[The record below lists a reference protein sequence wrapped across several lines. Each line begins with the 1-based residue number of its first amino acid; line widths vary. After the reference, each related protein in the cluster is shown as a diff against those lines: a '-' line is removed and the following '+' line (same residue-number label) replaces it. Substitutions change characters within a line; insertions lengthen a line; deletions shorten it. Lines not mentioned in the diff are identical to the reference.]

1 MPIKGSE
8 LRKLVDAMAARV
20 DEVRP
25 APKPP
30 APQLH
35 LVQPVRSGIDSITR
49 EAMVSRIRDL
59 ARMYRLDWLVRQETF
74 HVPTIELLEDDELS
88 ALLSDMEAGRECV
101 VDGISFDDRGLVRSR
116 ASD

>member
-8 LRKLVDAMAARV
+8 LRKLVEEMSARV

-25 APKPP
+25 VPKAPAPRLHIVPP
-30 APQLH
+30 ALDA
-35 LVQPVRSGIDSITR
+35 VTRDS
-49 EAMVSRIRDL
+49 MVSRIRDL
-59 ARMYRLDWLVRQETF
+59 ARMYRLEWLVRQETF

-101 VDGISFDDRGLVRSR
+101 VEGISFDDRGLVRSR
-116 ASD
+116 DLGCD